1 MSDGMTCY
9 YITLALRSLKRNLV
23 LTALMIAAIGVGI
36 GASMTTLTVFRAMSA
51 DPIPQKSSQ
60 LFALQIDNWGP
71 IDHLGQSD
79 DKLEDQIDYIDA
91 MAIMNAHAAPHQVA
105 SYAVTFAL
113 TPADTQLKPFKA
125 EGRAT
130 YTDFFSM
137 FDVPFQYGGPWSAAD
152 DQGRVP
158 VAVIS
163 HELNEK
169 LFAGVNSVGRTIN
182 LDNEDYRVIG
192 VMRHWE
198 PMPRFYDV
206 TSDPLS
212 KSAQVFLPFTR
223 AIERQMASWGNTNCS
238 KRADSGWDGLLR
250 SNCIWIQYWVE
261 LPDAAAADGY
271 RRWLNNYALEQ
282 TRSGRFQWPA
292 YTKLRDV
299 RSWLRYQHVVSNE
312 ASILVLVSFSFLFV
326 CLLNAMGLML
336 AKFMGRAADIGVR
349 RALGANRRA
358 ILTQCLIEAGVVG
371 VAGGLLGL
379 ALTGLG
385 LLGLRSL
392 LSKEAL
398 ELTHLD
404 LPGVGIALVLAVS
417 AAVIAGL
424 YPTWRAAQ
432 VQPAWQLKAQ

>member
-1 MSDGMTCY
+1 
-9 YITLALRSLKRNLV
+9 V
-23 LTALMIAAIGVGI
+23 V
-36 GASMTTLTVFRAMSA
+36 
-51 DPIPQKSSQ
+51 
-60 LFALQIDNWGP
+60 
-71 IDHLGQSD
+71 
-79 DKLEDQIDYIDA
+79 
-91 MAIMNAHAAPHQVA
+91 
-105 SYAVTFAL
+105 
-113 TPADTQLKPFKA
+113 
-125 EGRAT
+125 
-130 YTDFFSM
+130 
-137 FDVPFQYGGPWSAAD
+137 
-152 DQGRVP
+152 
-158 VAVIS
+158 VIS

-169 LFAGVNSVGRTIN
+169 LFAGANSVGRTIN

-198 PMPRFYDV
+198 PMPRFYDL
-206 TSDPLS
+206 TNDPFS

-223 AIERQMASWGNTNCS
+223 AIDRQMASWGNTNCS
-238 KRADSGWDGLLR
+238 KRSDSGWDGLLR

-299 RSWLRYQHVVSNE
+299 RAWLRYQHVVSNE

-349 RALGANRRA
+349 RALGANRRE
-358 ILTQCLIEAGVVG
+358 ILMQCLIEAGVVG
-371 VAGGLLGL
+371 LAGGLLGL